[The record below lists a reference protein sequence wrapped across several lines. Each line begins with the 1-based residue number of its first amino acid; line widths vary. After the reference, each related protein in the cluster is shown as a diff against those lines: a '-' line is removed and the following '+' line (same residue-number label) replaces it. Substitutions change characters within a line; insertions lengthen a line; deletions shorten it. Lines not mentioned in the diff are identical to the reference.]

1 MPEQRIQEL
10 IDQLRESEFV
20 EVKNWLGG
28 LHQNEEKSTLA
39 KEIIALANSGG
50 GHIFIGFDD
59 DNVHGHEP
67 IEPQQDEA
75 NAFSQDSIS
84 ALVHRYC
91 TPAIQCSVEMY
102 RQTGRDIR
110 HPVISVPA
118 AVRVPVFAARQSPD
132 NRTLTNGTVYV
143 RRAGGNSEPCR
154 SQDDWE
160 RLLERLVHSRQDQRG
175 NAIRNVLNPRDEFS
189 QVGPLEI
196 LSDWQNASRAAR
208 LELLDRLGEGHPL
221 RLEQGHY
228 EVAFMIDPFRDP
240 DIALLK
246 RRLDQDRPR
255 YSGWAPFVC
264 LHGGHA
270 SPRPMGNVIQAWL
283 VEDNEIDPNPFSSD
297 FWRLSVDGK
306 GYQVRAMEEDATD
319 YGSNLMPRPYR
330 PGFDWVL
337 PVYRVAEV
345 LKLIEWLGLTFSTKE
360 ARFHFQVTYH
370 GMNGRRLTNHN
381 LRYMLEQ
388 GAEAHQDVISSQIS
402 GTIEEIALNIEEMV
416 FSMLRPVFSQFSFT
430 ELPRVLVDNVVQD
443 ALRFKQ

>member
-10 IDQLRESEFV
+10 IVDLRESEFV

-28 LHQNEEKSTLA
+28 LHRNEEKSTLA

-59 DNVHGHEP
+59 DSGHGHEP

-84 ALVHRYC
+84 ALIHRYC

-102 RQTGRDIR
+102 RQTGGDIR

-160 RLLERLVHSRQDQRG
+160 RLLERLVHSRQDQLV

-196 LSDWQNASRAAR
+196 LSDWQKASRAAR
-208 LELLDRLGEGHPL
+208 LELLARLDEGHPL

-228 EVAFMIDPFRDP
+228 EVTFMINPFHDP
-240 DIALLK
+240 DIVLLK
-246 RRLDQDRPR
+246 RCLDQDRPR

-264 LHGGHA
+264 LHGEHG

-283 VEDNEIDPNPFSSD
+283 VEDNEINPNPFSSD

-345 LKLIEWLGLTFSTKE
+345 LKLIEWLGLTFSTEE

-370 GMNGRRLTNHN
+370 GMNGRRLTLHD
-381 LRYMLEQ
+381 LRYMLER
-388 GAEAHQDVISSQIS
+388 GAEARQEVISSQIS
-402 GTIEEIALNIEEMV
+402 GKIEEIALNIEEMV

-430 ELPRVLVDNVVQD
+430 KLPRALVDNVVQD
-443 ALRFKQ
+443 ALKYRR